1 MEVIKRFFLVNLYKL
16 TEPISNINYR
26 DVIEIIILTFI
37 VYRFLVWIKD
47 TRAWTLLKGI
57 LLLGL
62 FVLIANIFELDNIFN

>member
-47 TRAWTLLKGI
+47 TRA
-57 LLLGL
+57 
-62 FVLIANIFELDNIFN
+62 